1 MSFDESIN
9 LAKNKRVSG
18 LEKLDSSYA
27 NWVVGV
33 FVFDVTLVGAILNV
47 LGWTQCGGD
56 EKSNIVTRVGF
67 HDMCGT
73 QRCIELVYFPIRVLN
88 H

>member
-18 LEKLDSSYA
+18 LEKLDSSYS
-27 NWVVGV
+27 NRVVG
-33 FVFDVTLVGAILNV
+33 VGAILNV

-73 QRCIELVYFPIRVLN
+73 QRCIELVYFPICMLN